1 MGWDALSIPNQIHW
15 SSMFPG
21 ILWFGIYYNCVTILT
36 NKTSSIWINFHER
49 AALGHW
55 NDGPAEVNCNMNHP
69 NWFHMNHIASMPFNI
84 PFIQY
89 PIAQECNLHQ
99 YAAPDST
106 PLHRI
111 PSAGAENTLAGGKLS
126 NIEELHNMHY

>member
-1 MGWDALSIPNQIHW
+1 MYKLHVFTHKYEYMSCINCIQLVFPSTLALTWYCISSDRKLLSQSFADLQLFVPMDAN
-15 SSMFPG
+15 
-21 ILWFGIYYNCVTILT
+21 
-36 NKTSSIWINFHER
+36 SSIYHSSSFI
-49 AALGHW
+49 
-55 NDGPAEVNCNMNHP
+55 
-69 NWFHMNHIASMPFNI
+69 IYASF

-99 YAAPDST
+99 YATPDST